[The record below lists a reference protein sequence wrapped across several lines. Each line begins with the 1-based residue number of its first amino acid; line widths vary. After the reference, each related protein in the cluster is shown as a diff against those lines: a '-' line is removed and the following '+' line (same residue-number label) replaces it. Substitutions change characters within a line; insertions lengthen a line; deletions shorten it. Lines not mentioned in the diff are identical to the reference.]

1 MTSAILSPVEL
12 KRLEYLNNY
21 YNFYDEF
28 KTEFLS
34 TVHLDEYKKQDS
46 YIHKMWEEGKI
57 AAIATNIKGKYIH
70 SVLNNLT
77 IQDITLEEYRELKAL
92 TLKCVKED
100 RLDSRLKELEK
111 DF

>member
-1 MTSAILSPVEL
+1 MTFE
-12 KRLEYLNNY
+12 
-21 YNFYDEF
+21 EF
-28 KTEFLS
+28 KAEFLA

-46 YIHKMWEEGKI
+46 YIHDMWEGGRL

-70 SVLNNLT
+70 SVLNDLT
-77 IQDITLEEYRELKAL
+77 IHDITLEEYRDLKAL

-100 RLDSRLKELEK
+100 KLDRRIKELEE